1 MPMNPKDMMMDA
13 GQNLGVGSLMS
24 EDFKNRDKSMYQPLV
39 DADVSN
45 LMSEDFQNRDKSKY
59 QPLADSGNNVRQLLQ
74 MLQAN
79 KGSN

>member
-1 MPMNPKDMMMDA
+1 MPMNPKDVMMDA
-13 GQNLGVGSLMS
+13 GQNLGVGSLMG

-59 QPLADSGNNVRQLLQ
+59 QPLADGGNNVRQLLQ

-79 KGSN
+79 KGGN

>member
-1 MPMNPKDMMMDA
+1 MPMNPKAMMMES

-24 EDFKNRDKSMYQPLV
+24 DDFKNRDKSMYQPMV

-45 LMSEDFQNRDKSKY
+45 LMSEDFQNRDRSMY
-59 QPLADSGNNVRQLLQ
+59 QPMADSGNNVRQLLQ

-79 KGSN
+79 KGGN